1 MAKKP
6 MRVKPTGFTPR
17 NPLLERRESAGLEGK
32 VIADLP
38 QDDLL
43 ELTST
48 WLAHGMEGVQREYGL
63 TDGEAMSLA
72 KNPGWVAL
80 ITVACNAQR
89 AGAVHRMLQTI
100 HRVMDAIDNKLA
112 SGEVTLEGLQ
122 DTLDGL
128 SKQIA
133 LLGGLQ
139 QNQNVN
145 VNVSQQ
151 ASAMANEFN
160 QASAKQQNPMETLGS
175 DELGK
180 LQALQRQLTA
190 LTHAGVDLG
199 AKPA

>member
-6 MRVKPTGFTPR
+6 ARVKPKGFLPR
-17 NPLLERRESAGLEGK
+17 NPLRERREAAGLEGK

-63 TDGEAMSLA
+63 TDGEAMALA

-112 SGEVTLEGLQ
+112 AGDVTLEGLQ

-133 LLGGLQ
+133 LLGGLH
-139 QNQNVN
+139 QNVN

-151 ASAMANEFN
+151 TSVMANEFN
-160 QASAKQQNPMETLGS
+160 QASTKQQNPMETLGS